1 MALIERFQKT
11 TDVGYWEG
19 QIPMNYIYTVG
30 RAGEKFFREIIAGK
44 LFGARCDS
52 CKITYVPPRTY
63 CEKCFAR
70 LEDSYV
76 EVGTKGTVHT
86 FTQCYET
93 FDAIKKKE
101 PSIVAVIR
109 IDGTDGG
116 LVHWL
121 GEVDF
126 EKVSI
131 GMPVEQSLNPK
142 RIEKE
147 AFSTLSILNPLNSL
161 QGCCGGRG
169 CSPFA
174 TEWVK
179 GL

>member
-11 TDVGYWEG
+11 TDVTYWEG
-19 QIPMNYIYTVG
+19 HIPMNYIYTVG

-70 LEDSYV
+70 LEDNYV

-131 GMPVEQSLNPK
+131 GMPVEAVFKPK
-142 RIEKE
+142 KDREG
-147 AFSTLSILNPLNSL
+147 SILDIKYFKP
-161 QGCCGGRG
+161 
-169 CSPFA
+169 
-174 TEWVK
+174 VK
-179 GL
+179 